1 MKFLVN
7 NFAEVTLDLIANDPA
22 ITPSILN
29 NLTSLKVNESC
40 NIKIYTQ
47 TAPIK
52 RIA

>member
-7 NFAEVTLDLIANDPA
+7 NFAEVTLDIIASDPA
-22 ITPSILN
+22 VTPSILN
-29 NLTSLKVNESC
+29 NLISLKVNETC

>member
-1 MKFLVN
+1 MKFLIN

-29 NLTSLKVNESC
+29 RLTSLKVNESC

>member
-29 NLTSLKVNESC
+29 NITSLKVNESC